1 MGQRVRNVFRVK
13 TADMENPLLHFSSL
27 PVSGHRAPNPDCIE
41 LDPALDLLAVCENCL
56 SLPYVAYLDSG
67 LPGSDQGRF
76 SYLTAD
82 PFLVLRSKGRLV
94 EFETRDGVQRL
105 EGNPFV
111 VLQELLDSFHVQPSP
126 TLPAFPG
133 GAIGYLAYEL
143 AHHLE
148 RLPHP
153 ETDDLSLPEMNI
165 GFYDWLIARDHHKKR
180 TWAVFA
186 GFDSSG
192 SIGAQQRLDKILA
205 HLPKRD
211 RRPTSPT
218 DQVTDLKSNFTR
230 SDYLEAVKVV
240 KDYISKGDVYQV
252 NLSQR
257 FEASVN
263 CQPWPLYLRLRQL
276 SSAPFGAY
284 LQYPQVVIQSASPE
298 EFLRVRGSDVYTR
311 PMKGTRPRGKT
322 LSQDEEL
329 SQELLSSEKERA
341 ENLMIVDLLRND
353 LGKVCVPGTV
363 AVPELF
369 TVEEYP
375 TVLQMVSAV
384 QGRLRPGLD
393 AVDALQA
400 CFPGGSVTGAP
411 KIRAMEI
418 ISELESV
425 ERSVYCG
432 ALGYMGF
439 DGSMLTC
446 VPIRTVLFKGGKA
459 YFQVGGGVVAD
470 SDPEAEFEETLHKA
484 QGSLNALGIHG

>member
-1 MGQRVRNVFRVK
+1 
-13 TADMENPLLHFSSL
+13 MENPLLRFSRL
-27 PVSGHRAPNPDCIE
+27 PVSDHRANPNCVE

-56 SLPYVAYLDSG
+56 RLPYVVYLDSS
-67 LPGSDQGRF
+67 LPGSEQGRF

-94 EFETRDGVQRL
+94 EFETRDSVQRL

-111 VLQELLDSFHVQPSP
+111 VLQELLNYFHVQPSP

-165 GFYDWLIARDHHKKR
+165 GFYDWLIARDHHNKR
-180 TWAVFA
+180 TWAIFT
-186 GFDSSG
+186 GFNSSE

-205 HLPKRD
+205 HLPKNND
-211 RRPTSPT
+211 CGLTSSNY
-218 DQVTDLKSNFTR
+218 QATDLKSNFSR
-230 SDYLEAVKVV
+230 ADYIEAVKVV

-257 FEASVN
+257 FEVSIN
-263 CQPWPLYLRLRQL
+263 CRPWELYLRLRRL

-284 LQYPQVVIQSASPE
+284 LQYPQMVIESASPE
-298 EFLRVRGSDVYTR
+298 EFLRVKGSDVYTR
-311 PMKGTRPRGKT
+311 PMKGTRPRGST
-322 LSQDEEL
+322 LSQDERL
-329 SQELLSSEKERA
+329 SRELLSSEKERA

-363 AVPELF
+363 EVPELF
-369 TVEEYP
+369 TVEKYP
-375 TVLQMVSAV
+375 TVLQMVSSV
-384 QGRLRPGLD
+384 QGKLRPGLD

-432 ALGYMGF
+432 ALGYIGF

-446 VPIRTVLFKGGKA
+446 IPIRTMLFKGGKA

-470 SDPEAEFEETLHKA
+470 SDPEAEFEETFHKA
-484 QGSLNALGIHG
+484 QGSLTTLGIYG